1 MRADIYFVTEMVMPW
16 VVGLYS
22 FAKALSALSVG
33 GVFFG
38 CLGGVFC
45 AYVETHS
52 ILKKIKC

>member
-33 GVFFG
+33 GVF
-38 CLGGVFC
+38 LVVWGGVF
-45 AYVETHS
+45 VHM
-52 ILKKIKC
+52 LKPTQF